1 MKNQFLLT
9 GGLLLSALAAR
20 YEARAQASAANNNV
34 IIYIGDGFGL
44 APKTAARMAMGQGTT
59 GKRFTSD
66 AGFQVLNLDK
76 LKYNATVT
84 THSLNSWITDSA
96 PGASVY
102 ACGKAGKQ
110 DNEVIALNPASG
122 AAIETILEAAKKQGY
137 AVGLV
142 TTTRITHA
150 TPAAF
155 ASHIWYRD
163 LEDYISAQYIAST
176 ETQYEAIFNSSP
188 TASYRYTAA
197 RDWVLPT
204 PKVGVELDVMLG
216 GGARHFMPRTR
227 TAASSYETI
236 VDRTGTA
243 IINPAT
249 GVAAT
254 LKGNRAD
261 DVDLVSY
268 AVNQRN
274 YGYVNSRD
282 ALNNLD
288 LSQYGPGGKKL
299 LGLFNSTHVNYE
311 QDRQTS
317 AAWEPSLAEMT
328 HIAIEVLK
336 AKSNGKGFFLM
347 VEAGRIDHLEHA
359 NTGGISV
366 VANSAGGNQYTVDS
380 DKPTYAPGGGEANY
394 VATPATSRTANVYAS
409 DYMIKEVMAFDYAV
423 AEGRALLATPTAT
436 GKTLIF
442 STSDHECGGFA
453 VTGLHDE
460 ADAQQNGTKIR
471 TYSGQ
476 ITKSVAAEAG
486 YATPTN
492 LVRADGGTGG
502 WFPDYV
508 MNTFQGKDY
517 PQPASATAKRIVV
530 AYGSNPLTNGNGTRA
545 STGVG
550 SNQGATPGNHTP
562 QDIWVG
568 AEDNA
573 NSTDPTFGAR
583 GIAGQGLLDNTSI
596 TPLMARFLGIDATP
610 FALRAAP
617 GTSANT
623 PILELSPVPFSGP
636 FDVAF
641 TLPAPGV
648 VTVELFDEMGRRV
661 QSVLVNKSYTSGAH
675 SVAVDGSRLRA
686 DLYIATVTVNG
697 QVISKRTIK
706 L

>member
-1 MKNQFLLT
+1 MKANVLLT
-9 GGLLLSALAAR
+9 GGLLLSALTAHQ
-20 YEARAQASAANNNV
+20 EARAQASGANNNV

-59 GKRFTSD
+59 GKRFPSD

-96 PGASVY
+96 PGAAVY
-102 ACGKAGKQ
+102 ACGKPGKQ
-110 DNEVIALNPASG
+110 DNEVISLNPATG
-122 AAIETILEAAKKQGY
+122 ASIETILEAAKKQGY

-142 TTTRITHA
+142 STARITHA

-176 ETQYEAIFNSSP
+176 QAQYQAIFDSSP

-204 PKVGVELDVMLG
+204 PKVGVELDVLLG

-236 VDRTGTA
+236 VDRNGTA
-243 IINPAT
+243 IIDPAT

-268 AVNQRN
+268 AVTQRN

-282 ALNNLD
+282 ALNNIN

-311 QDRQTS
+311 QDRQTN

-328 HIAIEVLK
+328 HMAIEVLK

-366 VANSAGGNQYTVDS
+366 VANPAGGNQYTVDS

-394 VATPATSRTANVYAS
+394 LATPATVRTTNVYAS
-409 DYMIKEVMAFDYAV
+409 DYMIKEVLAFDYAV
-423 AEGRALLATPTAT
+423 AEGRALLATTTTT
-436 GKTLIF
+436 GKTLVF

-460 ADAQQNGTKIR
+460 ADAQANGTKIR
-471 TYSGQ
+471 TYAGQ

-492 LVRADGGTGG
+492 LVRGDGGAGG

-508 MNTFQGKDY
+508 MNSFQGKDY
-517 PQPASATAKRIVV
+517 PQPASATGKRIVV

-568 AEDNA
+568 AEDNT
-573 NSTDPTFGAR
+573 NLPTDAAA
-583 GIAGQGLLDNTSI
+583 IAGQGLLDNTSI
-596 TPLMARFLGIDATP
+596 TPIMARFLGLTTFYGTLLRTTP
-610 FALRAAP
+610 GKVDELT
-617 GTSANT
+617 G
-623 PILELSPVPFSGP
+623 LQLSPVPFLNQ
-636 FDVAF
+636 FDVNF
-641 TLPAPGV
+641 TLPTAGA

-661 QSVLVNKSYTSGAH
+661 QSVVTNKNFAAGTH
-675 SVAVDGSRLRA
+675 SVPVDGSRLRA
-686 DLYIATVTVNG
+686 GLYIAAVMVNG
-697 QVISKRTIK
+697 QVVSKRTIK

>member
-1 MKNQFLLT
+1 MKRKILLT
-9 GGLLLSALAAR
+9 GALLFSVAAR
-20 YEARAQASAANNNV
+20 QELRAQAAASNSNV

-66 AGFQVLNLDK
+66 AGFQVLALDK

-96 PGASVY
+96 PGAAVY
-102 ACGKAGKQ
+102 ACGKPGKQ
-110 DNEVIALNPASG
+110 DNEVLSLNPASG
-122 AAIETILEAAKKQGY
+122 APIETILEAAKKQGY

-142 TTTRITHA
+142 TTARITHA

-155 ASHIWYRD
+155 ASHIWFRD
-163 LEDYISAQYIAST
+163 LEDYIAAQYVAST
-176 ETQYEAIFNSSP
+176 QAQYQAIFDASP
-188 TASYRYTAA
+188 TATFRYQAN

-216 GGARHFMPRTR
+216 GGSRHFLPRNV
-227 TAASSYETI
+227 ASTYEGI
-236 VDRTGTA
+236 VDRNGAA

-249 GVAAT
+249 NAQAT
-254 LKGNRAD
+254 LPRGRRAD

-268 AVNQRN
+268 AVQQRN
-274 YGYVNSRD
+274 YGFVNSRD
-282 ALNNLD
+282 ALLNLN
-288 LSQYGPGGKKL
+288 LAQYGPGGKKL
-299 LGLFNSTHVNYE
+299 LGLFNASHVNYE
-311 QDRQTS
+311 QDRQTG
-317 AAWEPSLAEMT
+317 AAWEPSLADMT
-328 HIAIEVLK
+328 RVAIQVLQ

-366 VANSAGGNQYTVDS
+366 VAGATSNQYTVDS
-380 DKPTYAPGGGEANY
+380 DKPVYVGGGDANTT
-394 VATPATSRTANVYAS
+394 ATPTTARTTNVYAS

-423 AEGRALLATPTAT
+423 AEGRTLMATPAN

-476 ITKSVAAEAG
+476 IGKSVAAEVG

-492 LVRADGGTGG
+492 LVRGDGGTGG

-545 STGVG
+545 STGVTT
-550 SNQGATPGNHTP
+550 NQGATPGNHTP

-568 AEDNA
+568 SEDNTNTHA
-573 NSTDPTFGAR
+573 QLITGR
-583 GIAGQGLLDNTSI
+583 GLLDNTAI
-596 TPLMARFLGIDATP
+596 TPIMADFMGLTAFGTTLGLRSSGPKADAGL
-610 FALRAAP
+610 A
-617 GTSANT
+617 
-623 PILELSPVPFSGP
+623 LSPVPFDAQFNVS
-636 FDVAF
+636 FN
-641 TLPAPGV
+641 LPASGV
-648 VTVELFDEMGRRV
+648 VTVELFNQVGQRV
-661 QSVLVNKSYTSGAH
+661 QTVVTDQRFASGTH
-675 SVAVDGSRLRA
+675 SVAVDGTRLPTGFYVA
-686 DLYIATVTVNG
+686 AVTING
-697 QVISKRTIK
+697 VVISKKTIK